1 MTMRMIQAVRR
12 SPVRHF
18 LSEVPMAGGIEWR
31 LFRVWAAVSAS
42 VLLGAVMIASWILA
56 ATGLVVAVAMFYF
69 LRNTTREDPLARR
82 KYLRY
87 SRQAD
92 VYEPWP
98 QIRKS
103 WTGSS
108 PNARPFGFGRD
119 RLL

>member
-1 MTMRMIQAVRR
+1 MEATDTMRC

-18 LSEVPMAGGIEWR
+18 LSEVPMAAGIEWR
-31 LFRVWAAVSAS
+31 LFRVWLACTAS
-42 VLLGAVMIASWILA
+42 VILGSVMIASW
-56 ATGLVVAVAMFYF
+56 VVAAIGIAGLIALFYF
-69 LRNTTREDPLARR
+69 LRNTTKEDPLARR

-92 VYEPWP
+92 AYEPWP

-103 WTGSS
+103 WTGVA
-108 PNARPFGFGRD
+108 PNSRPFGFGRD

>member
-1 MTMRMIQAVRR
+1 MSVESSRR

-18 LSEVPMAGGIEWR
+18 LSEVPKAAGIEWR
-31 LFRVWAAVSAS
+31 LFRVWLAFLAIVAFGS
-42 VLLGAVMIASWILA
+42 VMITSWMVAAIGAAALA
-56 ATGLVVAVAMFYF
+56 GLFYF
-69 LRNTTREDPLARR
+69 LRNTSREDPLARR

-98 QIRKS
+98 HIRKN
-103 WTGSS
+103 WTGTA
-108 PNARPFGFGRD
+108 PNNRPFGFGRD

>member
-1 MTMRMIQAVRR
+1 MTMKLIESQRR

-18 LSEVPMAGGIEWR
+18 LSEVPMAAGIEWR
-31 LFRVWAAVSAS
+31 LFRAWIAVTAS
-42 VLLGAVMIASWILA
+42 IILGAIMIASWIVA
-56 ATGLVVAVAMFYF
+56 AIGMAASIALFYF
-69 LRNTTREDPLARR
+69 LRNANREDPLARR

-92 VYEPWP
+92 AYEPWP

-103 WTGSS
+103 WTGAA
-108 PNARPFGFGRD
+108 PNSRPFGFGRD